1 MSAKKRHIAA
11 AVAVAGALALS
22 VSACTPGSEQP
33 AENEK
38 LTVWTLER
46 QPDRVEI
53 QKQIAADYTKQSG
66 VEVDIVAIDE
76 AQYNQLLVS
85 SAASGELPDVVGGL
99 GLPGVGALQ
108 ANDLLDGDA
117 AARVVDELGKDTF
130 APRALELA
138 SIDGKQ
144 LAVPSDSWASVL
156 VYRKDLFDKAGLK
169 APETYDDIMKA
180 AQALT
185 GDGRVGF
192 SGFTTNQE
200 TFEHLALGNGCQ
212 LVGQDKKIGL
222 ESPECVESFSFYR
235 ELMTKY
241 SVPGEQDTN
250 TARSNYL
257 SGRSAMT
264 MFSSFILDELAGLRK
279 DMLPSCAECAGDTGY
294 LAKNT
299 GVVTAIKGPSG
310 ETPAQFGSQVNWAI
324 PVEASPAA
332 SDFVKYMMSD
342 GYERWLA
349 FAPEGKVPARQGT
362 KDKPSA
368 YVDAWKALPSGT
380 TTKAPLSDFYPQS
393 VIDQLSSSPEKMT
406 LWAVPQGQGALAGAL
421 LAEQP
426 VAKAINSMVTGSTTV
441 PEAAKSAADTARTI
455 QSTLK

>member
-1 MSAKKRHIAA
+1 MNAKKRTIAA
-11 AVAVAGALALS
+11 AVALAGAMALTS
-22 VSACTPGSEQP
+22 CSPGGEETAQDES
-33 AENEK
+33 

-53 QKQIAADYTKQSG
+53 QKQIAADFTKQSG
-66 VEVDIVAIDE
+66 VDVEIVAVDE

-85 SAASGELPDVVGGL
+85 SAASGELPDVIGGL
-99 GLPGVGALQ
+99 GLPGVGALK

-117 AARVVDELGKDTF
+117 ASRVVDELGKDTF
-130 APRALELA
+130 APRSLELA

-144 LAVPSDSWASVL
+144 LAVPSDSWASLL

-169 APETYDDIMKA
+169 APETYDDILKA
-180 AQALT
+180 AQTLT
-185 GDGRVGF
+185 TGNQVGF

-200 TFEHLALGNGCQ
+200 TFEHLALGNDCE
-212 LVGQDKKIGL
+212 LVSDSKEITL
-222 ESPECVESFSFYR
+222 DSPECVTSFNFYQ

-257 SGRSAMT
+257 SGRAAMV
-264 MFSSFILDELAGLRK
+264 MFSSFILDEMAGLRS
-279 DMLPSCAECAGDTGY
+279 DMLPSCAECAGDPSY
-294 LAKNT
+294 LAKNS
-299 GVVTAIKGPSG
+299 GVVTAIKGPDGSA
-310 ETPAQFGSQVNWAI
+310 PAEFGSQVNWAI
-324 PVEASPAA
+324 PVEAASSA

-349 FAPEGKVPARQGT
+349 FAPEGKVPSRQGT
-362 KDKPSA
+362 QDNPTA
-368 YVDAWKALPSGT
+368 YVDAWKAMSSGT
-380 TTKAPLSDFYPQS
+380 STKAPLSEFYPQS
-393 VIDQLSSSPEKMT
+393 VIDQLSTSPEKMS

-421 LAEQP
+421 LAEKP
-426 VAKAINSMVTGSTTV
+426 VAKSINSMITGGTSGQD
-441 PEAAKSAADTARTI
+441 AAKSATDSVRTI

>member
-1 MSAKKRHIAA
+1 MNAKTRHIAA
-11 AVAVAGALALS
+11 AVAIAGALTL
-22 VSACTPGSEQP
+22 SACTPAGEQP
-33 AENEK
+33 AENQK

-53 QKQIAADYTKQSG
+53 QKKIAADFTQQSG
-66 VEVDIVAIDE
+66 VEVDVVAVDE

-85 SAASGELPDVVGGL
+85 SAASGELPDVIGGL

-117 AARVVDELGKDTF
+117 AARVVDDLGRDTF
-130 APRALELA
+130 APRSLELA
-138 SIDGKQ
+138 SKDGQQ
-144 LAVPSDSWASVL
+144 LAVPGDSWASVL

-185 GDGRVGF
+185 SDGRVGF

-200 TFEHLALGNGCQ
+200 TFEHLALANGCQ
-212 LVGQDKKIGL
+212 LVDNDQKIRL
-222 ESPECVESFSFYR
+222 ESPECVESFTFYR

-279 DMLPSCAECAGDTGY
+279 DMLPSCAECAGDPGY

-299 GVVTAIKGPSG
+299 GVVTAIKGPKGSA
-310 ETPAQFGSQVNWAI
+310 PAQFGSQVNWAI
-324 PVEASPAA
+324 PVEAAPAA
-332 SDFVKYMMSD
+332 ADFVKYMMSD

-362 KDKPSA
+362 KGQPTA

-380 TTKAPLSDFYPQS
+380 TTKAPLSKFYPQS
-393 VIDQLSSSPEKMT
+393 VIQQLTESPEKMS

-426 VAKAINSMVTGSTTV
+426 VAKAINSMVTGGTSG
-441 PEAAKSAADTARTI
+441 PDAAKNAADAARTI